1 MSQADKL
8 FQFLTIKN
16 KHSHN
21 FFVFN
26 KIQKHA
32 FSCFFFK
39 NNENKHFQFQIMKN
53 KRFADFLIKFK
64 NERFAC
70 FFFKNNEKLD
80 FQVFSVSNNEKQAL

>member
-1 MSQADKL
+1 MK
-8 FQFLTIKN
+8 IE
-16 KHSHN
+16 KHSHIC
-21 FFVFN
+21 FAHFLN
-26 KIQKHA
+26 KIQKQA

-80 FQVFSVSNNEKQAL
+80 FQAFSVSNNEKQAF

>member
-1 MSQADKL
+1 MFSIK
-8 FQFLTIKN
+8 FKN
-16 KHSHN
+16 KR
-21 FFVFN
+21 FLV
-26 KIQKHA
+26 
-32 FSCFFFK
+32 FFFK

-80 FQVFSVSNNEKQAL
+80 FQAFQFQTMKNKHSDNFPY